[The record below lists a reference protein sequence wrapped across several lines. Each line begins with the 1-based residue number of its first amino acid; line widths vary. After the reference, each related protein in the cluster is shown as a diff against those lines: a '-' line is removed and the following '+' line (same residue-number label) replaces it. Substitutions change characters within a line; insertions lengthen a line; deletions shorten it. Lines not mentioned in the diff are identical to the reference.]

1 MQNYYLVC
9 DYREKMVFNNEK
21 NDHYSY
27 KSITNIINTIN
38 SLGYNCLYFGGVKE
52 LITAIQT
59 GIYDKNGIYLNF
71 NDGLFSASK
80 RGQAPILLELMK
92 VKYSGSSP
100 LTHLAVS
107 DKFFTNQFLKDKID
121 KLLIPDCSL
130 ISNRKDLMT
139 LNLSFPII
147 LKPNDE
153 GSSLGIDKNSICNNL
168 VESFKQYEHIKDF
181 GNIIAQEFINGYELT
196 NYFITN
202 NKQEI
207 LFNEI
212 VLISKNSN
220 KAMNYDLFSYD
231 DKANHKR
238 NYYNPIEV
246 LKPQDINVIKNV
258 TAQIAKS
265 LNILTL
271 GRIDYKFFNN
281 DLYFIE
287 ANSIPAFS
295 VTSDIGEICRLY
307 GYSFANILKLLLN
320 SLN

>member
-80 RGQAPILLELMK
+80 RGQTPILLELMK

-153 GSSLGIDKNSICNNL
+153 GSSLGIDSNNSVL
-168 VESFKQYEHIKDF
+168 VIFVE
-181 GNIIAQEFINGYELT
+181 NIYYFRF
-196 NYFITN
+196 YFI
-202 NKQEI
+202 
-207 LFNEI
+207 
-212 VLISKNSN
+212 
-220 KAMNYDLFSYD
+220 
-231 DKANHKR
+231 
-238 NYYNPIEV
+238 
-246 LKPQDINVIKNV
+246 
-258 TAQIAKS
+258 
-265 LNILTL
+265 
-271 GRIDYKFFNN
+271 
-281 DLYFIE
+281 
-287 ANSIPAFS
+287 
-295 VTSDIGEICRLY
+295 
-307 GYSFANILKLLLN
+307 
-320 SLN
+320 